1 MTIRIPGRLCRLVLG
16 LCLAATA
23 SGTMAASAL
32 SPWVGTW
39 GVAQLNNGNAN
50 YSGQTLREV
59 VHTSIAGSSVRVQI
73 SNEFGDKPLTITD
86 VHVALRSS
94 GASTQPG
101 TDRQLT
107 FGGLP
112 GVTIPVGQRISS
124 DGIDFNVPALS
135 DVTVSFYVTG
145 DTNVITG
152 HSFSNQDKYVAD
164 GDVSAATSI
173 QAQTN
178 GDYAFLANLDVQ
190 STSAQGA
197 LVTFGAS
204 ITDGFDSSYNANKR
218 WPNDLATRFNNA
230 GQQVGVV
237 NMGISG
243 NNLLQDGSG
252 QSGVHRFAR
261 DVLSQPGVRWVIFSD
276 DPINDLGSGN
286 PQATFANLS
295 NAISGLIS
303 QAHAQG
309 IRFYCSTLTP
319 FEGSSGWT
327 ADREVIREQLNNWVK
342 SSASGCDGVIDQD
355 TATHDPSA
363 PTKYLPAYDAGDHLH
378 PNDTGYQAIANAVN
392 LALFTPATLPII
404 ATPTGCGTIG
414 TGEGIVPGQTV
425 TSCDGG
431 YVLNMQFDGNLV
443 LYKSNGT
450 PLWASNTVNQPAAQ
464 ADLTADGN
472 FVVLGALGNVLWQS
486 GSGGQTAAR
495 LFVQGDGNTVIYNN
509 DGPVWSTGTAGE

>member
-1 MTIRIPGRLCRLVLG
+1 MIIRISGGFYRLALG
-16 LCLAATA
+16 LCLTLTA
-23 SGTMAASAL
+23 SGVMAASVL
-32 SPWVGTW
+32 SPWVGSW

-50 YSGQTLREV
+50 YNGKTLRQV
-59 VHTSIAGSSVRVQI
+59 VHTSIAGSAVRVQI
-73 SNEFGDKPLTITD
+73 SNEFSDQPLSITD

-94 GASTQPG
+94 GSATQAG
-101 TDRQLT
+101 SDRQLT
-107 FGGLP
+107 FNGQP
-112 GVTIPVGQRISS
+112 GVVVPVGQRVSS
-124 DGIDFNVPALS
+124 DGVDFNVPALS
-135 DVTVSFYVTG
+135 DVTVSFYING
-145 DTNVITG
+145 NTNVVTG

-178 GDYAFLANLDVQ
+178 GDYAFLADLDVQ
-190 STSAQGA
+190 SAAAQGT

-204 ITDGFDSSYNANKR
+204 ITDGYDSSYNANKR
-218 WPNDLATRFNNA
+218 WPNDLATRFNSA
-230 GQQVGVV
+230 GQQVGIV

-295 NAISGLIS
+295 SAIEGLIE

-327 ADREVIREQLNNWVK
+327 ADREVIREQLNDWVK
-342 SSASGCDGVIDQD
+342 SGASGCDGVIDQD

-363 PTKYLPAYDAGDHLH
+363 PTRYLPAYDAGDHLH

-392 LALFTPATLPII
+392 LALFTPVTLPIV

-431 YVLNMQFDGNLV
+431 YVLNMQLDGNLV

-486 GSGGQTAAR
+486 ASGGQAAAR
-495 LFVQGDGNTVIYNN
+495 LFVQGDGNMVIYNN